1 MLDREKMVATTLYRE
16 TAALDLLESNEII
29 ETTLTTT
36 IHTFRTPYIQRNQ
49 RKVTV
54 LQTLWQETLEAPFA

>member
-1 MLDREKMVATTLYRE
+1 MLDREKMVATTLYRK

-49 RKVTV
+49 RKGTV